1 MPGYVPDASAV
12 VEYLLE
18 TPAGLAVGEM
28 IAGAELAAPELLDP
42 EVMSSLRRR
51 VLGGRLPEERA
62 LRILDELADLPIER
76 VAHRSL
82 IHTAWQLHRNVS
94 SYDALYVA
102 LARVRGFEL
111 LTADGRLARASGL
124 GVSVRYVPFQSV

>member
-12 VEYLLE
+12 VEYLLQ
-18 TPAGLAVGEM
+18 TPAGLAVSEL

-51 VLGGRLPEERA
+51 VLSGRLAEGQA

-82 IHTAWQLHRNVS
+82 IHTAWQLYRNVS
-94 SYDALYVA
+94 AYDALYVA
-102 LARVRGFEL
+102 LARVQGFAL

-124 GVSVRYVPFQSV
+124 EASVRYVQF